1 VLQEGGVA
9 AFRTPEACADA
20 VRAYCDWRA
29 PQPLVFGEADQ
40 IIALNRAIAAAGRG
54 ALSERAAA
62 TLLSTIGVPFVP
74 SQVIRS
80 AHEPVH
86 LPFPVAAKILSADI
100 PHKTEAGGVVLDI
113 EDESALAARV
123 DGMLARIRSE
133 HPEARIEGVLVQPM
147 QRGLGE
153 VIVGFRCDRDVG
165 PIVMVG
171 VGGILAEVCAGHAVR
186 LAPVGIDL
194 ALEMIASV
202 PGLATVRGYRNRP
215 AGDLATLAR
224 VVHLMSLLALADD
237 GVVMEAE
244 INPLIMRGDGVVAVD
259 ALVRIAQH

>member
-1 VLQEGGVA
+1 VA

-29 PQPLVFGEADQ
+29 PQSPVSGDALQ
-40 IIALNRAIAAAGRG
+40 IVAVNRAVAAAGRG
-54 ALSERAAA
+54 TLSERAAA
-62 TLLSTIGVPFVP
+62 TLLSNIGVPFVP

-100 PHKTEAGGVVLDI
+100 PHKTEAGGVALDI
-113 EDESALAARV
+113 EDASALAAAV
-123 DGMLARIRSE
+123 DAMVARIRLE

-153 VIVGFRCDRDVG
+153 VIVGFRRDRDVG
-165 PIVMVG
+165 PVVMVG

-186 LAPVGIDL
+186 LAPVSIDS
-194 ALEMIASV
+194 ALEMIESV
-202 PGLATVRGYRNRP
+202 PGLAVVRGYRNRP
-215 AGDLATLAR
+215 AGDLVSLAR
-224 VVHLMSLLALADD
+224 VIHLISLLALADA
-237 GVVMEAE
+237 GIVSEAE
-244 INPLIMRGDGVVAVD
+244 INPLIVRSDGVVAVD
-259 ALVRIAQH
+259 ALVRIAEH